1 MRAASLCLVLTGL
14 ATVVAADEGMWTFD
28 RLPTTLLAEKHGFT
42 PTAEWTQR
50 VRDAS
55 VRFNDGGSGSFVSPD
70 GLMITNHHIGLNCIQ
85 NVSTAENDYVTGGF
99 MAATR
104 EAEKPCPGYE
114 VNILTGMEDVS
125 ARMHG
130 AITPR
135 MTDWQVADA
144 LKGETARLQTE
155 CATRT
160 GQRCD
165 VVKLYGGSEYQLYAY
180 RKYTDVRLVMAPE
193 QQIAFFGGDPDNFTY
208 PRHDLDISFFRA
220 YEGGR
225 PVRPA
230 AWLRWSP
237 SGAAD
242 GEVVFVSG
250 NPGSTSRLLTMAQLE
265 SERDFIQPD
274 TLGRLAHRR
283 EVLAAYADKAPENS
297 RRVKATIHSL
307 ENSLKGLEGRLEALK
322 DREAMARLRA
332 AEKELRSRIQKD
344 PKLVAAVGTAF
355 ADLAAAQKREEALIK
370 EIRFVSF
377 AGSRLLTIAGY
388 VLRHAVETR
397 KPNEERLEEFNDAN
411 LASLENAMFS
421 RAPIYPDVEELTL
434 ADQLRIARETL
445 GPAHPF
451 VRAVLGARTPMA
463 VAREAVSGTRL
474 ADVEVRR
481 TLVNGGPAAVHA
493 STDSMIVLARTIDP
507 LARPVRQ
514 KREELEAAQVRASE
528 KIASASFAVYG
539 RTAPPDATFTP
550 RLSFGVVKGYPSGGT
565 QVPAHTTFHGL
576 YDRSASFG
584 DKPPWNLPPRW
595 KEKKKELELET
606 PLDFVSTADIIGGSS
621 GSPTINRA
629 GEIVGIIFDTNMEAL
644 AWDYYFDDARGRAV
658 SVDSRG
664 ILEALLKV
672 YGAHALA
679 EELTANR

>member
-1 MRAASLCLVLTGL
+1 
-14 ATVVAADEGMWTFD
+14 MWTFD
-28 RLPTTLLAEKHGFT
+28 RLPTKLLAEKHGFT
-42 PTAEWTQR
+42 PTVEWTQR

-70 GLMITNHHIGLNCIQ
+70 GLMITNHHVGLDCIQ
-85 NVSTAENDYVTGGF
+85 NLSTAEKDYVTDGF
-99 MAATR
+99 LAATR
-104 EAEKPCPGYE
+104 EEEKPCPGYE
-114 VNILTGMEDVS
+114 VNVLTGMEDVS

-130 AITPR
+130 AIKPR
-135 MTDWQVADA
+135 MTDRQVADA
-144 LKGETARLQTE
+144 LKAATARLQSE

-160 GQRCD
+160 GPRCD

-230 AWLRWSP
+230 AWLRWSQ

-242 GEVVFVSG
+242 GELVFVSG

-265 SERDFIQPD
+265 SERDFIQAEA
-274 TLGRLAHRR
+274 LGRLAHRR
-283 EVLAAYADKAPENS
+283 EVLTAYADKAPENY
-297 RRVKATIHSL
+297 RRVKATIFSL
-307 ENSLKGLEGRLEALK
+307 ENSVKARNGRLEALE
-322 DREAMARLRA
+322 DRKAMARLLA

-355 ADLAAAQKREEALIK
+355 ADIAAAQKRKEALIK
-370 EIRFVSF
+370 QIRFVSF
-377 AGSRLLTIAGY
+377 GGSKLLAIAGDI
-388 VLRHAVETR
+388 LRHAVETR

-411 LASLENAMFS
+411 LASLENEMFS
-421 RAPIYPDVEELTL
+421 SAPIYPDVEELTL
-434 ADQLRIARETL
+434 ADQLRVARDTL
-445 GPAHPF
+445 GTAHPF
-451 VRAVLGARTPMA
+451 VRAVLGARTPIE
-463 VAREAVSGTRL
+463 VAREAVSGSTL
-474 ADVEVRR
+474 ADVEARR
-481 TLVNGGPAAVHA
+481 TLVKGGPAAVDA
-493 STDSMIVLARTIDP
+493 STDSMIVLARMIDP
-507 LARPVRQ
+507 PARAVRQ
-514 KREELEAAQVRASE
+514 KQEELETAQVRASE
-528 KIASASFAVYG
+528 KIASASFALYG

-550 RLSFGVVKGYPSGGT
+550 RLSIGVVKGYPYGGT

-584 DKPPWNLPPRW
+584 DKAPWNLPPRW
-595 KEKKKELELET
+595 KERKKDLELET
-606 PLDFVSTADIIGGSS
+606 PLNFVSTADIIGDNS

-629 GEIVGIIFDTNMEAL
+629 GEFVGIIFDGNMESL
-644 AWDYYFDDARGRAV
+644 AWDYYFDDVRGRAV

-664 ILEALLKV
+664 ILEALEKV
-672 YGAHALA
+672 YGADALA
-679 EELTANR
+679 QELTANR

>member
-1 MRAASLCLVLTGL
+1 MRGAALSLAL
-14 ATVVAADEGMWTFD
+14 AGFAAAAAADEGMWTFD
-28 RLPTTLLAEKHGFT
+28 RLPVKLLAEKHGFT

-70 GLMITNHHIGLNCIQ
+70 GLMITNHHVGLGCIQ
-85 NVSTAENDYVTGGF
+85 NLSTAENDYVTNGF
-99 MAATR
+99 LAATR
-104 EAEKPCPGYE
+104 EEEKPCPGYE
-114 VNILTGMEDVS
+114 VNVLTGMEDVS

-130 AITPR
+130 AVRPR
-135 MTDWQVADA
+135 MTDRQVADA
-144 LKGETARLQTE
+144 LKAETARLQSE

-230 AWLRWSP
+230 AWLPWSR
-237 SGAAD
+237 SGALD
-242 GEVVFVSG
+242 GELVFVSG

-274 TLGRLAHRR
+274 ALERLAHRR
-283 EVLAAYADKAPENS
+283 NVLAAYADKAPENS
-297 RRVKATIHSL
+297 RRVKATIFSL
-307 ENSLKGLEGRLEALK
+307 ENSVKARTGRLEALQDK
-322 DREAMARLRA
+322 KAMARLLA
-332 AEKELRSRIQKD
+332 AEKDLRSRIQKD
-344 PKLVAAVGTAF
+344 PKLAAAVGAAF

-370 EIRFVSF
+370 ETRFVSF
-377 AGSRLLTIAGY
+377 GGSKLLTIAGDI
-388 VLRHAVETR
+388 LRHVVETR

-411 LASLENAMFS
+411 LASLENEMFS
-421 RAPIYPDVEELTL
+421 PAPIYPDVEELTL
-434 ADQLRIARETL
+434 ADQLLVARETL
-445 GPAHPF
+445 GAAHPF
-451 VRAVLGARTPMA
+451 VRAALGARTPIE
-463 VAREAVSGTRL
+463 VAREAVSGSTL
-474 ADVEVRR
+474 ADVGARR
-481 TLVNGGPAAVHA
+481 ALVNGGPAAVDA
-493 STDSMIVLARTIDP
+493 STDPMIVLARAIDP
-507 LARPVRQ
+507 PARAVRRKQ
-514 KREELEAAQVRASE
+514 EELEAAQVRASE
-528 KIASASFAVYG
+528 KIASATFAVYG
-539 RTAPPDATFTP
+539 RTVPPDATFTP
-550 RLSFGVVKGYPSGGT
+550 RLSFGVVKRYPYGGT

-595 KEKKKELELET
+595 KEKKKELALET
-606 PLDFVSTADIIGGSS
+606 PLNFVSTADIIGGNS

-629 GEIVGIIFDTNMEAL
+629 GEFVGIIFDTNIEGL

-664 ILEALLKV
+664 ILEALQKV
-672 YGAHALA
+672 YGAAALA
-679 EELTANR
+679 DELTASR